1 MIIVEGPDGAGKTT
15 LVEKLLTLFGDDLVL
30 GQRGTANRD
39 DLWKVTK
46 SDTYRALRQGVGDP
60 HEKNTKTLIWDR
72 LFWSEFAYWDLVG
85 RDHPEF
91 NEQDKVLI
99 PQVIAGMDSLV
110 IWCLPMKKTVM
121 ANIEAERHQMEGVK
135 ERAEQIFNR
144 YSQMRLDRGLI
155 PVTLASQFFIYDYT
169 DERGGRSFFEIEKR
183 VGGIIRRRKERL
195 G

>member
-15 LVEKLLTLFGDDLVL
+15 LVEKLLCLFGDDLKL

-46 SDTYRALRQGVGDP
+46 SDTYRALRQAVGDP
-60 HEKNTKTLIWDR
+60 HERSTKVLIWDR

-91 NEQDKVLI
+91 NDDDRAII
-99 PQVIAGMDSLV
+99 PNVVAGLDALV
-110 IWCLPMKKTVM
+110 IWCLPLKETVM
-121 ANIEAERHQMEGVK
+121 ANIEAERHQMPGVR
-135 ERAEQIFNR
+135 ERAEEIFNR
-144 YSQMRLDRGLI
+144 YSQMRVDNSLVPSVLR
-155 PVTLASQFFIYDYT
+155 PRFWIYDYT
-169 DERGGRSFFEIEKR
+169 NERVGRSLFEIER
-183 VGGIIRRRKERL
+183 MVGGIIQRRKARL